1 MHHNAAQAYLK
12 TQVTTTSQEE
22 LVIMLYDAAIKFLN
36 RAKIKIKEQDMAQK
50 GILISKS
57 LDIIAELD
65 SSLNA
70 KQGGELAKNLH
81 TMYAYCNARLLK
93 ANIKLDIELI
103 DEVIHILSEFR
114 TAFAE
119 ILPGFKPG
127 QQSAPSSQAMAY

>member
-1 MHHNAAQAYLK
+1 MQYNAAQAYLK

-22 LVIMLYDAAIKFLN
+22 LVVMLYDAAIKFLT
-36 RAKIKIKEQDMAQK
+36 RAKIKISEKDMAQK
-50 GILISKS
+50 GILISKA

-65 SSLNA
+65 GSLNA

-93 ANIKLDIELI
+93 ANIKLDTEII

-114 TAFAE
+114 SAFAE

-127 QQSAPSSQAMAY
+127 QGPAASSQTMSY